1 MAIKRIGVI
10 IPYRGIGD
18 LIFHIPLLKSLFNHY
33 GKKLFLLTNKSN
45 KAKDLLKNE
54 SYIEKIV
61 YINFDREN
69 LLKNSF
75 LLYGS
80 INNFNF
86 DLCITTAPSKRLLI
100 PVLLSNAKNKVFF
113 KKNSINNLSKYL
125 IKESKNRFLKLK
137 IIKNYSL
144 NIKATIKKNLKKN
157 IFISIDSHHDQNNWE
172 EENYILLINKI
183 NKLNSFRK
191 IYINFA
197 PNKLYKFKKILNHFE
212 NKKNIFF
219 TYNYSFKKVLKTILK
234 SKYLIGNES
243 GPTCI
248 GASFKKET
256 ISMYNPKHTPNL
268 SSKIIYNK
276 IKYINTSKYKT
287 YEIIK
292 KIVFYIK

>member
-100 PVLLSNAKNKVFF
+100 PVFLSNAKNKVFF

-144 NIKATIKKNLKKN
+144 NIKATIKENLKKN

-197 PNKLYKFKKILNHFE
+197 PNKLYKFKKIL
-212 NKKNIFF
+212 
-219 TYNYSFKKVLKTILK
+219 KTILK

-256 ISMYNPKHTPNL
+256 ISMYDPKHTPNL

-287 YEIIK
+287 CEIIK